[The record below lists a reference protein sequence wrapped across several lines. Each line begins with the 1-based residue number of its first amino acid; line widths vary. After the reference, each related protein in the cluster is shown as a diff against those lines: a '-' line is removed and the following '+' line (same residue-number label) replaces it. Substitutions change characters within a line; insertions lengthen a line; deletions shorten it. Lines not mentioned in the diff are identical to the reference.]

1 MLTRSEFL
9 DFTRYQMGHMRER
22 FAPKYR
28 DGRLV
33 RPGRQIPFDLKQLRA
48 WAWSNLEN
56 QKHCCIHC
64 GKELRRDTVTLD
76 HIVSVKRG
84 GGLSLDNLSIPC
96 RRCNSI
102 KGELSLKA
110 FKALMRGLESFPKLD
125 RSDIVKRLIAGA
137 MGLRMRHFPR
147 EKKPVNPQPQPK
159 PEVKSQQQQ
168 LLEEEF

>member
-9 DFTRYQMGHMRER
+9 EFTRYQMGHMRER
-22 FAPKYR
+22 FGPKYR

-33 RPGRQIPFDLKQLRA
+33 RPGRQIPFDLQQLRE
-48 WAWSNLEN
+48 WTWSTLEA
-56 QKHCCIHC
+56 KDHRCLHCD
-64 GKELRRDTVTLD
+64 KELRRETITLD
-76 HIVSVKRG
+76 HVVSVKRG
-84 GGLSLDNLSIPC
+84 GALGLDNLSIPC

-110 FKALMRGLESFPKLD
+110 FKALMRGLESFPKAD
-125 RSDIVKRLIAGA
+125 RNDIVKRLIAGA

-147 EKKPVNPQPQPK
+147 DKKPASPQPQPA
-159 PEVKSQQQQ
+159 PAAPQRS